1 LDDGCVA
8 EEVCYWRDMT
18 LVPHLG
24 NLFTKRQIRGQVSF
38 GSPEVLAVDR
48 KTLALRLHAKVEALR
63 DAQS

>member
-1 LDDGCVA
+1 
-8 EEVCYWRDMT
+8 MT

-48 KTLALRLHAKVEALR
+48 KTLAVRLHAKVEALR